1 MDTLPLHPKI
11 VHLPIALAVLM
22 PLITA
27 GLLIAWWRD
36 MLPRRTWWIAVALQ
50 AVLVGSG
57 LYARET
63 GEADEERVE
72 ARVGEAPLEA
82 HEEAATVFVIGA
94 LVALAAIT
102 AAAVIKPPALA
113 LGAAGAAVLTALV
126 VLALGYRVGQA
137 GGALVYQHGAAGI
150 AARAAPAG
158 GGPATAANDDD

>member
-50 AVLVGSG
+50 ALLVGSA

-72 ARVGEAPLEA
+72 DRVGEAPLEA
-82 HEEAATVFVIGA
+82 HEEAATVFTVGA

-102 AAAVIKPPALA
+102 AAALIKPPAIA
-113 LGAAGAAVLTALV
+113 MGAAGAAVLAALV
-126 VLALGYRVGQA
+126 VLGLGYRVGEA
-137 GGALVYQHGAAGI
+137 GGALVYRYGGASIG
-150 AARAAPAG
+150 APPG
-158 GGPATAANDDD
+158 GGPATVAADDD

>member
-36 MLPRRTWWIAVALQ
+36 MLPRRAWWIAVALQ
-50 AVLVGSG
+50 LVLVGSA

-72 ARVGEAPLEA
+72 ARVGDAPLEA
-82 HEEAATVFVIGA
+82 HEEAATVFLIGAVVA
-94 LVALAAIT
+94 LVAVG
-102 AAAVIKPPALA
+102 AAAVIRPEGLA
-113 LGAAGAAVLTALV
+113 RGAAAAAVLAALV
-126 VLALGYRVGQA
+126 VLGLGYRVGQA
-137 GGALVYQHGAAGI
+137 GGALVYQHGAAGV
-150 AARAAPAG
+150 AARAAPPG
-158 GGPATAANDDD
+158 GGPATVDQDDD

>member
-94 LVALAAIT
+94 LVALAAI
-102 AAAVIKPPALA
+102 P
-113 LGAAGAAVLTALV
+113 
-126 VLALGYRVGQA
+126 
-137 GGALVYQHGAAGI
+137 
-150 AARAAPAG
+150 AAPC
-158 GGPATAANDDD
+158 